1 MEKLLKISVV
11 ILLFIFAC
19 SSDGDENKNGVA
31 SISIQADDYFVLD
44 YGKFSH

>member
-19 SSDGDENKNGVA
+19 SSDGDENKNGVT

-44 YGKFSH
+44 YGNC